1 MSEPINDESSAGV
14 PTESP
19 SSSAPHEPT
28 LRARI
33 STWLSKRAL
42 SSVIVASVVA
52 LLIGIG
58 FGHVSTVHHDRDHL
72 GNHQMRPDFDRD
84 GQGPG
89 MMGPEKGQFGPGNGN
104 GLGNGQGGPGMMGPG
119 SGQFGPGNGPDDRR
133 PGNGPDQNGVIPPL
147 PSASSAPN

>member
-1 MSEPINDESSAGV
+1 MSEPINDESSAVV
-14 PTESP
+14 PTEP
-19 SSSAPHEPT
+19 LSSSVADEPT

-58 FGHVSTVHHDRDHL
+58 FGHISTMHHDRDNF
-72 GNHQMRPDFDRD
+72 GKHQMRHDFDRD
-84 GQGPG
+84 GRGPG
-89 MMGPEKGQFGPGNGN
+89 MMGPGNGQFGPGHGQF
-104 GLGNGQGGPGMMGPG
+104 GPGYGQGGPGMMGPDDR
-119 SGQFGPGNGPDDRR
+119 GPGMM
-133 PGNGPDQNGVIPPL
+133 GPDQNGVIPPL